1 MNSPELAALRVRPDA
16 DDLYVELLRVI
27 KENDLGREVVTNG
40 FVLEI
45 KGRLRVGRGRFH

>member
-1 MNSPELAALRVRPDA
+1 MNSHELAALGVIPKA

-40 FVLEI
+40 FVLQ
-45 KGRLRVGRGRFH
+45 